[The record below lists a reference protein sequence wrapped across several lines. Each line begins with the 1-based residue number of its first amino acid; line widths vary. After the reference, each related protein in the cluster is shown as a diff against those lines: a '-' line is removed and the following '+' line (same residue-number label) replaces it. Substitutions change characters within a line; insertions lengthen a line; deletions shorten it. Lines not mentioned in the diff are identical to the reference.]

1 VGWTWTPAEPPART
15 RSVTEHRAAAGAGAL
30 YSHPG
35 WAEELPWLVQG
46 ITDDA
51 HDMSL
56 FGGAPAGAVLV
67 RWQQLRDA
75 HGCTVIVHARQVHQA
90 GVSVHGCLPD
100 GVHIGP
106 DADGH
111 VTAQRGM
118 MLAVSVADCVP
129 IFLVAPSVRAIALL
143 HGGWRGVAAGILEHG
158 IATLRDGFGA
168 IPAEMR
174 AHFGPAI
181 CRACFE
187 VGPEVVS
194 ELGLPPTGVTHA
206 DPAADD
212 RVFVDLRAVLAARA
226 RAAGLPVAG
235 LSTSAFCTRCGDSP
249 FFSHRAG
256 CGERQIAVLAVRG
269 TAP

>member
-1 VGWTWTPAEPPART
+1 VPRVAA
-15 RSVTEHRAAAGAGAL
+15 VTERRATPGAGATGAL
-30 YSHPG
+30 YGHPG
-35 WAEELPWLVQG
+35 WAEEWPWLIQG

-75 HGCTVIVHARQVHQA
+75 HGCTAIVHARQVHLA
-90 GVSVHGCLPD
+90 GVSVHGWLPD

-111 VTAQRGM
+111 ATAQSGI

-129 IFLVAPSVRAIALL
+129 IFLVAPAVRAIALL
-143 HGGWRGVAAGILEHG
+143 HGGWRGVAAGILEQG
-158 IATLRDGFGA
+158 IASLRDNFGA
-168 IPAEMR
+168 QPAEMR

-181 CRACFE
+181 CRDCFE
-187 VGPEVVS
+187 VGPEVER
-194 ELGLPPTGVTHA
+194 ELGLPAAG
-206 DPAADD
+206 DSAADSSTD
-212 RVFVDLRAVLAARA
+212 GRSFVDLRAVLAARA
-226 RAAGLPVAG
+226 RNAGLPVAG
-235 LSTSAFCTRCGDSP
+235 LSTSTFCTRCGDSP
-249 FFSHRAG
+249 FYSHRAG